1 MMKKKSMAVAMA
13 AVTVAMPASQ
23 VFAAVVDNTQT
34 QEIKAMK
41 EKAKELMNKK
51 FTTDGNLL
59 INNAGLDSVADKNVF
74 KIQLTTPGSTKA
86 DTCNSYAEFER
97 KFDKAYA
104 KLEDGQSI
112 KIGYNYAQEVGYST
126 LSDGQIVDF
135 KLETYTEK
143 ELEDRSA
150 NIKNGEITDAKVE
163 VGQIRATELSD
174 DGAKKF
180 EIRLSDD
187 KNGLERYKE
196 LKVGDVELSER
207 PIVRQENDYYVDFN
221 GNALAEVKD
230 GDVATLASDYETS
243 KTVNI
248 DRLKDGVADEKLENA
263 QIDGF
268 YADTRTPAETPQ
280 IKMDVITKKGTEEVT
295 FNSSELYNKDETR
308 VTAEGN
314 DVVRKVNFYKEL
326 QKSYED
332 SNKYFY
338 GARYEV
344 DAKETST
351 DQEMTIKIY
360 KIDNESSTEKS
371 KISEIKIVRDS
382 KDTKAE
388 SYKAIRDIV
397 NQEADAYKGKTRV
410 AAGADR
416 YETAAEVSRLGF
428 EKLEDE
434 KAIVLVTGEQDKLV
448 DGLTATPLA
457 SALNN
462 GHGAPVLLTG
472 NDKIAKPVL
481 DEIERLDAQ
490 KVYIVGGAISEK
502 VEKELEDVHGLEVDR
517 ISGDDRY
524 ETSMEVANEM
534 VDNQKVKP
542 EKVFVVGGK
551 GEADALSA
559 GAVAAKK
566 GEVAPILLTNKD
578 KLSKDIKYFIDKKA
592 ESNSHAYVVGGTSSV
607 STNVYNEVLDV
618 VGSKTRIDRLSGDNR
633 QDTNAK
639 VLEEFFKKDV
649 NKAENV
655 IVTKSDNKGMVDA
668 LGAGLYAGLNNTPVV
683 LATNN
688 LTEDQEDFLN
698 KTTAIDKEKASKIMV
713 GNGISS
719 TIAKFIKNLNTN
731 N

>member
-34 QEIKAMK
+34 EEIKAMK
-41 EKAKELMNKK
+41 AKALELMNKK

-59 INNAGLDSVADKNVF
+59 INNNGADSIADTNVF
-74 KIQLTTPGSTKA
+74 KIELTTPGNSKA
-86 DTCNSYAEFER
+86 EVCTSYAEFER

-112 KIGYNYAQEVGYST
+112 KIGYDYAKLDAANKKIGYST
-126 LSDGQIVDF
+126 LKDGQIVDF

-143 ELEDRSA
+143 ELEEAAA
-150 NIKNGEITDAKVE
+150 NINAGEITDAKVK
-163 VGQIRATELSD
+163 VGEIRATELSD
-174 DGAKKF
+174 DGTKKF

-196 LKVGDVELSER
+196 IKVGDVELSQR
-207 PIVRQENDYYVDFN
+207 PVVRQENDYYVDVD

-230 GDVATLASDYETS
+230 GDVATLDGDYENS
-243 KTVNI
+243 KIVNI
-248 DRLKDGVADEKLENA
+248 KRLNSGDEKLKNA

-268 YADTRTPAETPQ
+268 YADTTSPAETPT
-280 IKMDVITKKGTEEVT
+280 IKMDVITKKGTEEIT
-295 FNSSELYNKDETR
+295 LNSSELYNKDEAR

-314 DVVRKVNFYKEL
+314 DLVRKVNFYKEL
-326 QKSYED
+326 EIAKQD
-332 SNKYFY
+332 FY
-338 GARYEV
+338 GSRYEV
-344 DAKETST
+344 EIKETST
-351 DQEMTIKIY
+351 DKEMTIKIF
-360 KIDNESSTEKS
+360 KIDNESSTERS
-371 KISEIKIVRDS
+371 KIAEMKIVRDD
-382 KDTKAE
+382 KDNKAE
-388 SYKAIRDIV
+388 SYKTIRDIV
-397 NQEADAYKGKTRV
+397 KQEANAYNGITRV

-434 KAIVLVTGEQDKLV
+434 KAIVLVTGAQDKLV

-457 SALNN
+457 AALNGGN
-462 GHGAPVLLTG
+462 GAPVLLTG

-490 KVYIVGGAISEK
+490 KVYIVGGAISES
-502 VEKELEDVHGLEVDR
+502 VEKELKDVHGLKVDR

-534 VDNQKVKP
+534 VDNQKVNVKD
-542 EKVFVVGGK
+542 VFVVGGK

-559 GAVAAKK
+559 GAVAARK
-566 GEVAPILLTNKD
+566 GKVAPILLTNKD
-578 KLSKDIKYFIDKKA
+578 KLSKDIKYFIDKQA
-592 ESNSHAYVVGGTSSV
+592 VGSHAYVVGGTSSV
-607 STNVYNEVLDV
+607 STSVYNEVLDV
-618 VGSKTRIDRLSGDNR
+618 VGAKSRIDRLSGDNR

-639 VLEEFFKKDV
+639 VVETFFKDGD
-649 NKAENV
+649 KATKV
-655 IVTKSDNKGMVDA
+655 VVAKSDNKGMVDA
-668 LGAGLYAGLNNTPVV
+668 LGAGVYAGLNNAPVI

-688 LTEDQEDFLN
+688 LTEDQEDYLN
-698 KTTAIDKEKASKIMV
+698 NNTNIDKDAASKVMV

-719 TIAKFIKNLNTN
+719 TIAKFIKNLSTN
-731 N
+731 K